1 MTGMDDYI
9 VVDLEMT
16 GLNPRKDRILEI
28 GAVKIKGKQLKGTFS
43 KIIFQQY
50 PLNPQII
57 ELTGITDEQAA
68 LGENL
73 DDAAAEFLEF
83 AEELTWIGHNVIFDY
98 SFIKQWEIN
107 HRIKRKCYAV
117 DTLKIARKCLPGLE
131 KKTLDALCAYYG
143 IARSVRHRACED
155 AKATWALFEI
165 LERNFLST
173 APELFERKE
182 MQYRAKRQ
190 TPATIRQK
198 KYLMDFIKCHNIN
211 LDIPIESLTRS
222 EASRLTDQLIR
233 EIQGR

>member
-1 MTGMDDYI
+1 MNDYI

-28 GAVKIKGKQLKGTFS
+28 GAVKVRKKQITGTFS
-43 KIIFQQY
+43 RMIFQQY
-50 PLNPQII
+50 PLDPKIV

-68 LGENL
+68 LGEAL
-73 DDAAAEFLEF
+73 DDAVTEFLEF

-107 HRIKRKCYAV
+107 HRIKRTCYAV

-131 KKTLDALCAYYG
+131 KKTLDFLCEHYG
-143 IARSVRHRACED
+143 IERSARHRACED

-165 LERNFLST
+165 LEQNFLSKE
-173 APELFERKE
+173 PELFAGKE
-182 MQYRAKRQ
+182 LQYRAKRQ

-198 KYLMDFIKCHNIN
+198 NYLLDLIRCHNIN
-211 LDIPIESLTRS
+211 LDVPIESLTRS
-222 EASRLTDQLIR
+222 EASRLTDRLIR
-233 EIQGR
+233 QFRKR